1 MLGST
6 LAKLQCMEQKLDQAR
21 VAGTMGHGGGMG
33 DVQCKIMEKILEK
46 KTRNL
51 RNTSFRI

>member
-21 VAGTMGHGGGMG
+21 VAGTMGHVGGMG